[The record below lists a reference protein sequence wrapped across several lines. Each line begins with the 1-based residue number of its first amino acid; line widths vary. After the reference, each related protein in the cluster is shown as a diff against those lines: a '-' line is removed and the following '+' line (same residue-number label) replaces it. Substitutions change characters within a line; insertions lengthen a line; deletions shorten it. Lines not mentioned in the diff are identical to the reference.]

1 MIRGR
6 LLIRLLL
13 FMVAAFGLMAMAT
26 SLLSSRELKQALEN
40 EYKAR
45 ALAIA
50 RSIADGNTE
59 LLLGQSAGN
68 IQAAIDQH
76 QEMGDLSYIVVVNA
90 QGEVVAHTFT
100 PAVPEAVRQ
109 LIVSMD
115 GRYSASLAPDIRTL
129 RLEDGAE
136 VIHVAQPVLGGR
148 GGFVHIG
155 MDTEPIRKATSAAIL
170 RQHLLTFSAFLLCLA
185 VAYLY
190 IRSITGRLASLAD
203 YARQVAANDFS
214 TTCEVRTGDEI
225 GALADSMRSMAGQ
238 IAGHVTQLEH
248 TVAAATLELKDALG
262 SLSAIVGNIADGLLV
277 VQDGRILQHNP
288 ALLRMF
294 GLTGADTSES
304 AAAELIE
311 SGFTDFD
318 LVGRAC
324 ADVFGPLVC
333 EATAGTAA
341 GDVADAAG
349 GVAQLVEV
357 QAMRADGQSFPV
369 EITVARVP
377 LTGGAASV
385 CILRDITAT
394 KQLEHER
401 EESRALLERMV
412 AERTRE
418 LSRANTQ
425 LKIEVAERKV
435 VGDALRRAEAK
446 FRGIFENAVEGIF
459 QISPEGRYVSA
470 NPAMAVIFG
479 YDSPEE
485 LVAALSQMSLYV
497 EPMRREN
504 FLEVM
509 EEQGQVQGFESQ
521 VRRKSGRIIWIS
533 ENARK
538 VVDLTGKTLHYEGFV
553 EDITLR
559 KEAESRLVH
568 QAFHDPLTGLP
579 NRLLFLD
586 HLRMAMDRARRR
598 PDFRFAV
605 LYMDLDRFKIIND
618 SLGHDI
624 GDKLLRHVSGTL
636 VACGRSTD
644 TVARFG
650 GDEFAILLE
659 DLTAPRDAIRFSR
672 RVLDEIS
679 RSLDLD
685 GREVTTS
692 GSLGIVLHTGGY
704 ERPEAL
710 LRDADTAMYHA
721 KAQGKGRF
729 KVFNK
734 RMHHQAQELM
744 ELEIELR
751 RAVGQG
757 SLSLVFQPIADIQE
771 RRLAGFETLVRWK
784 RASGREITPSEFIP
798 LAEETGIIYP
808 LDHWVFAQACCAVK
822 GFEAALEHAG
832 PVPSTPFV
840 TNVNISAKHFRNPL
854 LVGHLEQA
862 MRDCGVKASSLAL
875 EITESVFLDNVNSA
889 REIAAKLRELG
900 LGLCIDDFGTGYSS
914 LSYIQRFS
922 VDAIKIDRAFV
933 AGLSLADLDPGSEAI
948 VRSLVTLGA
957 GLGLK
962 VVAEGVETL
971 EQLAFL
977 RELGCRYAQGYLF
990 ARPMLLEDALE
1001 LIASGAAQSWPDF
1014 P

>member
-1 MIRGR
+1 MRSK
-6 LLIRLLL
+6 LLARLLL
-13 FMVAAFGLMAMAT
+13 FTMTAFALMAAAT
-26 SLLSSRELKQALEN
+26 SYLSARELKTMLES

-50 RSIADGNTE
+50 RSIADGSTE
-59 LLLGQSAGN
+59 LLLLQNAGS

-76 QEMGDLSYIVVVNA
+76 QEMGDLSYILVVNSH
-90 QGEVVAHTFT
+90 GDIVAHTFT
-100 PAVPEAVRQ
+100 PEVPKVVRKV
-109 LIVSMD
+109 IAED
-115 GRYSASLAPDIRTL
+115 RSASGAGPDIRTL
-129 RLEDGAE
+129 RLDDGRE

-148 GGFVHIG
+148 GGYVHIG
-155 MDTEPIRKATSAAIL
+155 MDTAPIRMAATRAIWRQLSLTMAAL
-170 RQHLLTFSAFLLCLA
+170 ALCATLA
-185 VAYLY
+185 YFFM
-190 IRSITGRLASLAD
+190 RGITGRLDSLAR
-203 YARQVAANDFS
+203 YAQQVAAHDFS
-214 TTCEVRTGDEI
+214 STCDVRSDDEI
-225 GALADSMRSMAGQ
+225 GALAESMRSMAGD
-238 IAGHVTQLEH
+238 IAGHVTQLEGFM
-248 TVAAATLELKDALG
+248 AGATLELKDALG

-277 VQDGRILQHNP
+277 VQNGRILRHNP

-294 GLTGADTSES
+294 GLPEQDHTGQSCEDVLGGQVCQAAS
-304 AAAELIE
+304 A
-311 SGFTDFD
+311 
-318 LVGRAC
+318 
-324 ADVFGPLVC
+324 P
-333 EATAGTAA
+333 AGTS
-341 GDVADAAG
+341 
-349 GVAQLVEV
+349 AQPSLVEV
-357 QAMRADGQSFPV
+357 LATRGDGQGFSV
-369 EITVARVP
+369 EITVAGVP
-377 LTGGAASV
+377 LTGGVANV

-394 KQLEHER
+394 KQLELER

-459 QISPEGRYVSA
+459 QFSPEGRYLSA
-470 NPAMAVIFG
+470 NPAMAGIFG
-479 YDSPEE
+479 YDSPEQ
-485 LVAALSQMSLYV
+485 LVEALSSKSPYL
-497 EPMRREN
+497 EAERRVA
-504 FLEVM
+504 FLELM
-509 EEQGQVQGFESQ
+509 EEQGQVQSFESQ
-521 VRRKSGRIIWIS
+521 ARRKSGRIIWIS

-538 VVDLTGKTLHYEGFV
+538 VVDSAGKTLHYEGFV
-553 EDITLR
+553 EDVTLR

-586 HLRMAMDRARRR
+586 HLRMAMERARRR
-598 PDFRFAV
+598 SDFRFAV

-618 SLGHDI
+618 SLGHDV
-624 GDKLLRHVSGTL
+624 GDRLLRHVSDAL

-679 RSLDLD
+679 KPLRLA

-692 GSLGIVLHTGGY
+692 GSLGIVLHTGAY

-721 KAQGKGRF
+721 KALGKGRF
-729 KVFNK
+729 KVFNT

-744 ELEIELR
+744 EMEIELR

-757 SLSLVFQPIADIQE
+757 GLSLVYQPIVDIRE
-771 RRLAGFETLVRWK
+771 RRLVGFETLVRW
-784 RASGREITPSEFIP
+784 RRDNGRDIPPVEFIP

-808 LDHWVFAQACCAVK
+808 LDHWVFAQACCAAK
-822 GFEAALEHAG
+822 IFSQALPE
-832 PVPSTPFV
+832 VPGAERRGLV
-840 TNVNISAKHFRNPL
+840 VNVNMSAKHFRTPL
-854 LVGHLEQA
+854 LVSQLEQT
-862 MRDCGVKASSLAL
+862 MRECGVPAQALSL
-875 EITESVFLDNVNSA
+875 EITESVLFDNVQSA
-889 REIAAKLRELG
+889 REIAAKLRDLG

-922 VDAIKIDRAFV
+922 VDAIKIDRGFV
-933 AGLSLADLDPGSEAI
+933 AGLAAETADPGSEAI
-948 VRSLVTLGA
+948 VRTIVTLAA

-962 VVAEGVETL
+962 VVAEGVETR
-971 EQLAFL
+971 EQLAYL
-977 RELGCRYAQGYLF
+977 LELGCRYAQGYLF
-990 ARPMLLEDALE
+990 AEPLTQEAALA
-1001 LIASGAAQSWPDF
+1001 LINAGAAANWPGY
-1014 P
+1014 PEPGRA

>member
-1 MIRGR
+1 MKSTVKSR
-6 LLIRLLL
+6 LLVRLVL
-13 FMVAAFGLMAMAT
+13 FMVAAFGLMAAAT
-26 SLLSSRELKQALEN
+26 SFLAARELRAMLVN
-40 EYKAR
+40 EYKFR

-59 LLLGQSAGN
+59 LLLMQNAGSV
-68 IQAAIDQH
+68 QAAIDQH
-76 QEMGDLSYIVVVNA
+76 QEMGDLSYILVVDPK
-90 QGEVVAHTFT
+90 GEIVAHTFT
-100 PAVPEAVRQ
+100 PEVPQAVRRQ
-109 LIVSMD
+109 IAGIKGGGPAVI
-115 GRYSASLAPDIRTL
+115 GPDIRTL
-129 RLEDGAE
+129 SLEDGHE
-136 VIHVAQPVLGGR
+136 VIHVAQPVLNGR

-155 MDTEPIRKATSAAIL
+155 MDTEPIRKATAHAIV
-170 RQHLLTFSAFLLCLA
+170 RQQALTLAVLLLCVV
-185 VAYLY
+185 VAFLY
-190 IRSITGRLASLAD
+190 IRVITGRLNALAG
-203 YARQVAANDFS
+203 YARRVAGHDFS
-214 TTCEVRTGDEI
+214 STCEVRSNDEI
-225 GALADSMRSMAGQ
+225 GALAESMRSMAGD
-238 IAGHVTQLEH
+238 IAGHVNQLEGA
-248 TVAAATLELKDALG
+248 VAEATRELQDALG

-277 VQDGRILQHNP
+277 VQNGRILRHNP
-288 ALLRMF
+288 ALLRLF
-294 GLTGADTSES
+294 GLPEED
-304 AAAELIE
+304 L
-311 SGFTDFD
+311 SGQDCGECLG
-318 LVGRAC
+318 LV
-324 ADVFGPLVC
+324 VC
-333 EATAGTAA
+333 QAVTAI
-341 GDVADAAG
+341 G
-349 GVAQLVEV
+349 GLDPTLAPRLVEV
-357 QAMRADGQSFPV
+357 SATRTDGQPMPM
-369 EITVARVP
+369 EITVAQVQ

-385 CILRDITAT
+385 CILRDVSAT
-394 KQLEHER
+394 KQLELER
-401 EESRALLERMV
+401 EQSRALLERMV

-459 QISPEGRYVSA
+459 QVSIEGRYLSA
-470 NPAMAVIFG
+470 NPAMASIFG

-485 LVAALSQMSLYV
+485 LVAALSNTSPYV
-497 EPMRREN
+497 ERERREQ
-504 FLEVM
+504 FLELM
-509 EEQGQVQGFESQ
+509 EERGQVQAYESQ
-521 VRRKSGRIIWIS
+521 ARRKSGRVIWIS

-538 VVDLTGKTLHYEGFV
+538 VVDKSGKTLHYEGFV

-559 KEAESRLVH
+559 KEAENRLVH

-586 HLRMAMDRARRR
+586 HLRMAMERSRRR
-598 PDFRFAV
+598 PDFLFAV

-624 GDKLLRHVSGTL
+624 GDRLLRHVSDAL
-636 VACGRSTD
+636 EACGRSTD

-679 RSLDLD
+679 KPMALA

-692 GSLGIVLHTGGY
+692 GSVGIVLHTAAY
-704 ERPEAL
+704 DRPEAL

-721 KAQGKGRF
+721 KALGKGRF

-744 ELEIELR
+744 EMEIELR

-757 SLSLVFQPIADIQE
+757 NLSLVFQPIVDIVE
-771 RRLAGFETLVRWK
+771 RRLSGFETLVRW
-784 RASGREITPSEFIP
+784 RRDNGHDIPPSEFIP

-808 LDHWVFAQACCAVK
+808 LDHWVFAEACCAVRRFHK
-822 GFEAALEHAG
+822 ALSIGLAVWPG
-832 PVPSTPFV
+832 DLV
-840 TNVNISAKHFRNPL
+840 TNINISAKHFRNPM
-854 LVGHLEQA
+854 LVGHLEQV
-862 MRDCGVKASSLAL
+862 MRECGVPASSLSL
-875 EITESVFLDNVNSA
+875 EITESVLLDNVQSA
-889 REIAAKLRELG
+889 REVATKLRELG

-933 AGLSLADLDPGSEAI
+933 AGLAPDNADPGSEAI
-948 VRSLVTLGA
+948 VRTIVTLAA

-971 EQLAFL
+971 AQLEYL
-977 RELGCRYAQGYLF
+977 QKLGCRYVQGYLF
-990 ARPMLLEDALE
+990 AMPMVEDEALG
-1001 LIASGAAQSWPDF
+1001 LIAAGATKSWPRF
-1014 P
+1014 PDSAPL

>member
-1 MIRGR
+1 MRGR
-6 LLIRLLL
+6 LLVRLLL
-13 FMVAAFGLMAMAT
+13 SMVAAFGVLAVAA
-26 SLLSSRELKQALEN
+26 SFLASQELKSTLEN

-59 LLLGQSAGN
+59 LLLSQSAGS

-76 QEMGDLSYIVVVNA
+76 QEMGDISYLVVVNA
-90 QGEVVAHTFT
+90 RGEVVAHTFT
-100 PAVPEAVRQ
+100 PVVPGAVRQ
-109 LIVSMD
+109 LITGMQGKD
-115 GRYSASLAPDIRTL
+115 QTNLSADIRTL
-129 RLEDGAE
+129 LLDDGSE
-136 VIHVAQPVLGGR
+136 VIHVVQPVLGGS

-155 MDTEPIRKATSAAIL
+155 MDTGPIRKATAQAIL
-170 RQHLLTFSAFLLCLA
+170 RQHLLTLVVFLFCVAFA
-185 VAYLY
+185 FLY
-190 IRSITGRLASLAD
+190 IRSITGRLNRLAS
-203 YARQVAANDFS
+203 YAEQVAAHDFS
-214 TTCEVRTGDEI
+214 STCDVRSNDEI

-238 IAGHVTQLEH
+238 IAGHVTQLEQS
-248 TVAAATLELKDALG
+248 VAGATLDLKDALG

-277 VQDGRILQHNP
+277 VQDWHILQHNP

-294 GLTGADTSES
+294 GLPDEDLSGHGC
-304 AAAELIE
+304 AE
-311 SGFTDFD
+311 
-318 LVGRAC
+318 
-324 ADVFGPLVC
+324 VFGLRVC
-333 EATAGTAA
+333 EAIAA
-341 GDVADAAG
+341 SGG
-349 GVAQLVEV
+349 LEGEPSGVAQLVEV
-357 QAMRADGQSFPV
+357 QTSRADGQPFPV

-377 LTGGAASV
+377 LTGGMASV
-385 CILRDITAT
+385 CILRDITVT
-394 KQLEHER
+394 KQLELER
-401 EESRALLERMV
+401 EQSRALLERMV

-418 LSRANTQ
+418 LSRTNTQ

-459 QISPEGRYVSA
+459 QISPEGRYLSA
-470 NPAMAVIFG
+470 NPAMASIFG
-479 YDSPEE
+479 YDSPDE
-485 LVAALSQMSLYV
+485 LVDALSSTSPYTEQG
-497 EPMRREN
+497 RRER
-504 FLEVM
+504 FLELM
-509 EEQGQVQGFESQ
+509 EASGQVQGFESQ
-521 VRRKSGRIIWIS
+521 VRRKSGRVIWIS

-538 VVDLTGKTLHYEGFV
+538 VADQTGKTLHYEGFV

-559 KEAESRLVH
+559 KEAEHRLVH

-586 HLRMAMDRARRR
+586 HLRMAMERGRRR

-624 GDKLLRHVSGTL
+624 GDRLLRHVSDTL

-679 RSLDLD
+679 KPLDLD

-692 GSLGIVLHTGGY
+692 GSLGIVLHTNRY

-721 KAQGKGRF
+721 KAQGKSRF
-729 KVFNK
+729 KVFNQ

-744 ELEIELR
+744 EMEIELR
-751 RAVGQG
+751 RAVSQAG
-757 SLSLVFQPIADIQE
+757 LSLVFQPIVDIREQ
-771 RRLAGFETLVRWK
+771 RLAGFETLVRW
-784 RASGREITPSEFIP
+784 RRDNGTDIPPGEFIP

-808 LDHWVFAQACCAVK
+808 LDHWVFAQACCMVK
-822 GFEAALEHAG
+822 EFDRALAAQDSVQPG
-832 PVPSTPFV
+832 SFV
-840 TNVNISAKHFRNPL
+840 TNINISAKHFRNPL
-854 LVGHLEQA
+854 LVGHLEQV
-862 MRDCGVKASSLAL
+862 MKECGVSPASLAL
-875 EITESVFLDNVNSA
+875 EITESVLLDSMSSA
-889 REIAAKLRELG
+889 RDTAAKLRELG

-922 VDAIKIDRAFV
+922 VDAIKIDRGFV
-933 AGLSLADLDPGSEAI
+933 AGLSAEDSDPGSEAI
-948 VRSLVTLGA
+948 VRTLVTLGA

-962 VVAEGVETL
+962 VVAEGVETV
-971 EQLAFL
+971 EQLGFL
-977 RELGCRYAQGYLF
+977 RELGCQYVQGYLF
-990 ARPMLLEDALE
+990 ARPMSEIDALA
-1001 LIASGAAQSWPDF
+1001 LVRSGAVRHWEGVPGQGRI
-1014 P
+1014 

>member
-1 MIRGR
+1 MKGR

-13 FMVAAFGLMAMAT
+13 FMVAVFGVMAT
-26 SLLSSRELKQALEN
+26 ATALLSSRELKQALES

-59 LLLGQSAGN
+59 LLLGQSAGS

-90 QGEVVAHTFT
+90 GGDVVAHTFT
-100 PAVPEAVRQ
+100 PEVPEAVRR
-109 LIVSMD
+109 LMSSMR
-115 GRYSASLAPDIRTL
+115 GRDSASLLPDIRTL
-129 RLEDGAE
+129 HLDNGAE

-155 MDTEPIRKATSAAIL
+155 MDTEPIRQATASAML
-170 RQHLLTFSAFLLCLA
+170 RQHLLTLALFLACLA
-185 VAYLY
+185 LAYLF
-190 IRSITGRLASLAD
+190 IRSITGRLASLAV
-203 YARQVAANDFS
+203 YAQQVAAHDFS
-214 TTCEVRTGDEI
+214 TTCDVRSSDEI
-225 GALADSMRSMAGQ
+225 GDLAESMRGMAGQ
-238 IAGHVTQLEH
+238 IAGHVTQLEQ
-248 TVAAATLELKDALG
+248 TVAGATLELKDALG
-262 SLSAIVGNIADGLLV
+262 ALSAIVGNIADGLLV
-277 VQDGRILQHNP
+277 VQEGRILQHNP

-294 GLTGADTSES
+294 GLPDAPLVGRGCAEILGAQVCEAVAARE
-304 AAAELIE
+304 AAAEGAPG
-311 SGFTDFD
+311 S
-318 LVGRAC
+318 
-324 ADVFGPLVC
+324 
-333 EATAGTAA
+333 
-341 GDVADAAG
+341 
-349 GVAQLVEV
+349 AQLVEV
-357 QAMRADGQSFPV
+357 RADRADGQQFPV
-369 EITVARVP
+369 EITVARVL
-377 LTGGAASV
+377 LTGGVASV
-385 CILRDITAT
+385 CILRDITVT
-394 KQLEHER
+394 KQQEQER

-412 AERTRE
+412 TERTRE

-459 QISPEGRYVSA
+459 QISPEGRYLSA
-470 NPAMAVIFG
+470 NPAMALIFG
-479 YDSPEE
+479 YDSPED
-485 LVAALSQMSLYV
+485 LVAALSQMSPYV
-497 EPMRREN
+497 EGLRRET

-509 EEQGQVQGFESQ
+509 EEFGQVQGFESQ
-521 VRRKSGRIIWIS
+521 VRRKSGRVIWIS

-538 VVDLTGKTLHYEGFV
+538 VVDITGKTLHYEGFV

-598 PDFRFAV
+598 TDFRFAV
-605 LYMDLDRFKIIND
+605 LYMDLDRFKTIND

-624 GDKLLRHVSGTL
+624 GDKLLRHVSDAL

-679 RSLDLD
+679 TPLDLD

-721 KAQGKGRF
+721 KAQGKSRF

-744 ELEIELR
+744 EMEIELR

-757 SLSLVFQPIADIQE
+757 NLSLVFQPIVDIHE
-771 RRLAGFETLVRWK
+771 RRLTGFETLVRWK
-784 RASGREITPSEFIP
+784 RVSGRDIPPSEFIP

-808 LDHWVFAQACCAVK
+808 LDHWVFAQACCATK
-822 GFEAALEHAG
+822 EFAQALRERSPDLA
-832 PVPSTPFV
+832 TPFV
-840 TNVNISAKHFRNPL
+840 TNVNLSAKHFRNPL
-854 LVGHLEQA
+854 LVGHLDQA
-862 MRDCGVKASSLAL
+862 MRACGVDPATLAL
-875 EITESVFLDNVNSA
+875 EITESVLLDNVNSA
-889 REIAAKLRELG
+889 REIAAKLRDLG

-933 AGLSLADLDPGSEAI
+933 AGLSLEELDPGSEAI
-948 VRSLVTLGA
+948 VRSLVTLGS

-962 VVAEGVETL
+962 VVAEGVETV

-990 ARPMLLEDALE
+990 AQPLPMEEALE
-1001 LIASGAAQSWPDF
+1001 LIASGAAQNWAGF

>member
-26 SLLSSRELKQALEN
+26 ALLSSRELTQALEN

-100 PAVPEAVRQ
+100 PVVPEAVRQ
-109 LIVSMD
+109 LIATMG
-115 GRYSASLAPDIRTL
+115 GRDSASLAPDIRTL
-129 RLEDGAE
+129 KLEGGVE

-170 RQHLLTFSAFLLCLA
+170 RQHLLTLTAFLACLA

-203 YARQVAANDFS
+203 YARQVAAHDFS

-294 GLTGADTSES
+294 GLPGPGKPGSVATEAG
-304 AAAELIE
+304 LMG
-311 SGFTDFD
+311 SG

-324 ADVFGPLVC
+324 VDIFGPLVC
-333 EATAGTAA
+333 EATAGADAGGA
-341 GDVADAAG
+341 GDAG

-357 QAMRADGQSFPV
+357 QALRADGQSFPV

-459 QISPEGRYVSA
+459 QISPEGRYLSA

-485 LVAALSQMSLYV
+485 LVAALSQMSPYV
-497 EPMRREN
+497 ESMRRET

-509 EEQGQVQGFESQ
+509 EELGQVQGFESQ

-598 PDFRFAV
+598 SDFRFAV

-624 GDKLLRHVSGTL
+624 GDKLLRHVSGAL
-636 VACGRSTD
+636 MACARSTD

-679 RSLDLD
+679 SPLDLD

-704 ERPEAL
+704 ERPESL

-757 SLSLVFQPIADIQE
+757 GLSLVFQPIADIQE

-784 RASGREITPSEFIP
+784 RVSGRDIAPSEFIP

-822 GFEAALEHAG
+822 GFEVALEHAG
-832 PVPSTPFV
+832 SVLPTPFV

-862 MRDCGVKASSLAL
+862 MRDCGVRASSLAL
-875 EITESVFLDNVNSA
+875 EITESVLLDNVNSA

-933 AGLSLADLDPGSEAI
+933 AGLSLAELDPGSEAI

-962 VVAEGVETL
+962 VVAEGVETQ

-990 ARPMLLEDALE
+990 ARPMLLEEALE
-1001 LIASGAAQSWPDF
+1001 LISSGAAEAWPGF